1 MNFEAVIIGAS
12 TAGLIA
18 AEKIAR
24 SGKKV
29 IVYEQGKSLDP
40 NRRTYIITPGIL
52 RVIPDLDP
60 RLVRSKIEM
69 ITVQAG
75 EQSASIDL
83 AVPDLVIDRS
93 ELIESFYDRAIKAG
107 AEVSFN
113 SRFLGLG
120 RNKIRVDVNGDELEV
135 QAPFL
140 IAADGVNSRV
150 REQVSGERVPA
161 VPLLQ
166 SEINLPP
173 GWDHRETRVWF
184 DPEQTSYFFWLIP
197 DRDGKAVLGLIADP
211 GTNIRGILDDFAA
224 ERDFQLGENQSGNAA
239 YYSRKL
245 NNVIQSGAIRILFAG
260 DAAGQVKVTTVGGT
274 VTGLMGGIAAARAVI
289 SGTEYQSELRVVN
302 REMNLHLFIRDLM
315 SKMSRKEY
323 QYLVE
328 GLTPSVKDFLSKYDR
343 DRMRNHFW
351 KLAFLQPAFIPLGAK
366 LLVRYL
372 ANRSPL

>member
-18 AEKIAR
+18 AENIAR

-29 IVYEQGKSLDP
+29 IVYEQGESLDP
-40 NRRTYIITPGIL
+40 DRRTYIITPGIF

-60 RLVRSKIEM
+60 RLVRSKIEV
-69 ITVQAG
+69 ITVEAG

-83 AVPDLVIDRS
+83 AAPDLVIERS
-93 ELIESFYDRAIKAG
+93 ELIESFYERAILAG

-120 RNKIRVDVNGDELEV
+120 RNRIRVDVNGDELEV
-135 QAPFL
+135 EAPFL

-173 GWDHRETRVWF
+173 DWDHRVTRVWF

-211 GTNIRGILDDFAA
+211 GTNIRGLLDDFAA
-224 ERDFQLGENQSGNAA
+224 EREFQLGENQSGNAA
-239 YYSRKL
+239 YYSRQL
-245 NNVIQSGAIRILFAG
+245 NNEIQSGAIRILFAG

-289 SGTEYQSELRVVN
+289 SGTKYQAELRVVN

-323 QYLVE
+323 QYLVG
-328 GLTPSVKDFLSKYDR
+328 GLTPSVKEFLSKYDR

-351 KLAFLQPAFIPLGAK
+351 KLAFLQPAYIPLGAK

-372 ANRSPL
+372 ANRSPY